1 MSRGIDV
8 ALLVTTFGLG
18 LRHGVDWD
26 HLAAITDLT
35 GAELDRRRSA
45 SLAVLYALGHGLA
58 VFVLGAVAIA
68 LGDRLPDWT
77 DPVMERVVGATLVAL
92 AVVLVA
98 SLWRGRTTSR
108 GMLLLHGLQRLRAS
122 LRRTRTVTIEHDHG
136 HGHGEGAGAHDH
148 VHPEPVAATS
158 PQEPERERR
167 LLLGHRHRHVH
178 AVTQTRYGRGGSLAV
193 GVLHGVG
200 AETGTQAVV
209 LVSAAQVTST
219 GTGIAILG
227 AFVAGILVTTGG
239 LALAVAA
246 GWSGAA
252 RHPGVLR
259 ASTAV
264 GAALS
269 AGIGLHYLLG

>member
-1 MSRGIDV
+1 M
-8 ALLVTTFGLG
+8 TTFGLG
-18 LRHGVDWD
+18 LRHGIDWD

-45 SLAVLYALGHGLA
+45 QLAVLYALGHGLA
-58 VFVLGAVAIA
+58 VFVLGSIAIA
-68 LGDRLPDWT
+68 LGDRLPAWT
-77 DPVMERVVGATLVAL
+77 DPVMERVVGATLVVL
-92 AVVLVA
+92 AVLLA
-98 SLWRGRTTSR
+98 TSLWRGRTTSR
-108 GMLLLHGLQRLRAS
+108 GILLLHGLGRVRAA
-122 LRRTRTVTIEHDHG
+122 LRRTRTVTVEHEHPHDHDG
-136 HGHGEGAGAHDH
+136 GAHDH
-148 VHPEPVAATS
+148 VHVEAAPVVSA
-158 PQEPERERR
+158 PQRGRR

-219 GTGIAILG
+219 TTGLAILA

-239 LALAVAA
+239 LTLAVAA

-259 ASTAV
+259 ATTAV

-269 AGIGLHYLLG
+269 AAIGLQYLLG

>member
-1 MSRGIDV
+1 VAVGHGIDV
-8 ALLVTTFGLG
+8 ALLVATFGLG
-18 LRHGVDWD
+18 LRHGIDWD

-45 SLAVLYALGHGLA
+45 QLAVLYALGHGLA
-58 VFVLGAVAIA
+58 VFVLGAIAIA

-77 DPVMERVVGATLVAL
+77 DPVMERVVGATLVVL
-92 AVVLVA
+92 AVLLA
-98 SLWRGRTTSR
+98 TSLWRGRTTSR
-108 GMLLLHGLQRLRAS
+108 GILLLQGLGRVRAA
-122 LRRTRTVTIEHDHG
+122 LRRTQTVRVEHEHPHDHG
-136 HGHGEGAGAHDH
+136 GSGHDH
-148 VHPEPVAATS
+148 AHVEVAPALS
-158 PQEPERERR
+158 APRGRR

-193 GVLHGVG
+193 GMLHGVG

-219 GTGIAILG
+219 ATGIAILA

-259 ASTAV
+259 ATTAV

-269 AGIGLHYLLG
+269 AAIGVHYLLG

>member
-108 GMLLLHGLQRLRAS
+108 GMLLLHGLQRLRAT
-122 LRRTRTVTIEHDHG
+122 LRRTRTVTIEHDH
-136 HGHGEGAGAHDH
+136 
-148 VHPEPVAATS
+148 VHPEPVAAAS